1 MLTTGILVYNLMF
14 VLQQNSFWRLNAV
27 AVWIMFALLNDAAF
41 RYSVRLA
48 HWLASATGDRWGYIP

>member
-1 MLTTGILVYNLMF
+1 MF